1 MATLKEL
8 KTKIAS
14 VKNTQKTTRAMK
26 LVSTAKLKRAEEAL
40 LSSRVYAKKIE
51 EVMEEISA
59 KLASIK
65 DSISLRAF
73 ADVKTQNKVDI
84 IVVTADKGLCGGF
97 NIHTIKAALNKLEEL
112 KEKKVKVRLK
122 VIGKKAI
129 EYFRFVGIEMFEEY
143 IGLSSSPD
151 YDKAAKIIE
160 ESYNDFVN
168 EEIDNIFV
176 IHNGYVNKLTQE
188 VHVKELLP
196 IEVNSTKE
204 NTNEFLEVEPKDDYE
219 AILESLVKK
228 YLEYT
233 MYYTLLDSLA
243 GEHSARMQAMD
254 AATNNAQEM
263 VRQLTLQF
271 NKVRQEN
278 VTRELIEIVTAIEA
292 MKKK

>member
-8 KTKIAS
+8 KSKINS

-40 LSSRVYAKKIE
+40 LMSREYARKID
-51 EVMEEISA
+51 EVIKEISA

-65 DSISLRAF
+65 DSINLRAF
-73 ADVKTQNKVDI
+73 AHIENPQKVDL

-97 NIHTIKAALNKLEEL
+97 NIQTIKATLAKIEEL
-112 KEKKVKVRLK
+112 KEKKVKIRLK

-129 EYFRFVGIEMFEEY
+129 EYFRFVGIEMYDEI
-143 IGLSSSPD
+143 IGLSSVPN
-151 YDKAAKIIE
+151 YEKAAEVIE
-160 ESYNDFVN
+160 KSYEDFVN
-168 EEIDNIFV
+168 EEIDNI
-176 IHNGYVNKLTQE
+176 ILIYNGYVNKLTQK
-188 VHVKELLP
+188 VHVNELLP
-196 IEVNSTKE
+196 VEVDTEPKD
-204 NTNEFLEVEPKDDYE
+204 EFLEVEPSDDYE
-219 AILESLVKK
+219 LILESLVKK

-263 VRQLTLQF
+263 VKQLTLEY

>member
-8 KTKIAS
+8 KSKISS

-26 LVSTAKLKRAEEAL
+26 LVSTAKLKRAEESL
-40 LSSRVYAKKIE
+40 LMSREYARKID
-51 EVMEEISA
+51 EVMKEISA
-59 KLASIK
+59 KLSSIK
-65 DSISLRAF
+65 DSINLRAF
-73 ADVKTQNKVDI
+73 ANIQEPKKVDI

-97 NIHTIKAALNKLEEL
+97 NIQTIKSTLATIEEL
-112 KEKKVKVRLK
+112 KAKKVKIRLK

-129 EYFRFVGIEMFEEY
+129 EYFRFVGIEMYEE
-143 IGLSSSPD
+143 IVGLSSSPD
-151 YDKAAKIIE
+151 YKKAAEVIE
-160 ESYNDFVN
+160 KSYNDFVE
-168 EEIDNIFV
+168 EEIDNI
-176 IHNGYVNKLTQE
+176 ILIYNGYVNKLTQM
-188 VHVKELLP
+188 VHIKEMLP
-196 IEVNSTKE
+196 IEVEVKDSQ
-204 NTNEFLEVEPKDDYE
+204 EFLEVEPTDDYE
-219 AILESLVKK
+219 LILESLVKK

-263 VRQLTLQF
+263 VKQLTLEY

>member
-8 KTKIAS
+8 KNKITS

-40 LSSRVYAKKIE
+40 LMSREYAKKID
-51 EVMEEISA
+51 EVMKEISA
-59 KLASIK
+59 KLTSIK
-65 DSISLRAF
+65 DTITLRAF
-73 ADVKTQNKVDI
+73 AHIPEHQKVDL

-97 NIHTIKAALNKLEEL
+97 NINTIKATLAKIEEL
-112 KEKKVKVRLK
+112 KDKKVKVRLK

-129 EYFRFVGIEMFEEY
+129 EYFKFAGIEMFEQIE
-143 IGLSSSPD
+143 GLSSAPN
-151 YDKAAKIIE
+151 YEKAAEIIE
-160 ESYNDFVN
+160 KSYSDFVN
-168 EEIDNIFV
+168 GEIDNI
-176 IHNGYVNKLTQE
+176 ILIYNGYVNKLTQE
-188 VHVKELLP
+188 VHVSELLP
-196 IEVNSTKE
+196 IDVVEE
-204 NTNEFLEVEPKDDYE
+204 NTQEYLEVEPADDYE

-263 VRQLTLQF
+263 VKQLTLQF

-278 VTRELIEIVTAIEA
+278 VTRELS
-292 MKKK
+292 

>member
-8 KTKIAS
+8 KSKINS

-40 LSSRVYAKKIE
+40 LMSREYATKID
-51 EVMEEISA
+51 EVIKEISA

-65 DSISLRAF
+65 DSINLRAF
-73 ADVKTQNKVDI
+73 ANIQNPQKVDL
-84 IVVTADKGLCGGF
+84 IVITADKGLCGGF
-97 NIHTIKAALNKLEEL
+97 NIQTIKTTLAKIDEL
-112 KEKKVKVRLK
+112 KEKKVKIRLK

-129 EYFRFVGIEMFEEY
+129 EYFRFMGIEMYEEI
-143 IGLSSSPD
+143 IGLSSAPN
-151 YDKAAKIIE
+151 YEKAAEVIE
-160 ESYNDFVN
+160 KSYEDFVN
-168 EEIDNIFV
+168 EEIDNI
-176 IHNGYVNKLTQE
+176 ILIYNGYVNKLTQK
-188 VHVKELLP
+188 VHVNELLP
-196 IEVNSTKE
+196 IEVDTEPKD
-204 NTNEFLEVEPKDDYE
+204 EFLEVEPSDDYE
-219 AILESLVKK
+219 LILESLVKK

-233 MYYTLLDSLA
+233 MYYALLDSLA

-254 AATNNAQEM
+254 AATKNAQEM
-263 VRQLTLQF
+263 VQQLTLQY

>member
-8 KTKIAS
+8 KSKISS

-26 LVSTAKLKRAEEAL
+26 LVSTAKLKRAEESL
-40 LSSRVYAKKIE
+40 LMSREYARKID
-51 EVMEEISA
+51 EVMKEISA
-59 KLASIK
+59 KLSSIK
-65 DSISLRAF
+65 DSINLRAF
-73 ADVKTQNKVDI
+73 ANIQEPKKVDI

-97 NIHTIKAALNKLEEL
+97 NIQTIKSTLATIEEL
-112 KEKKVKVRLK
+112 KAKKVKIRLK

-129 EYFRFVGIEMFEEY
+129 EYFRFVGIEMYEE
-143 IGLSSSPD
+143 IVGLSSSPD
-151 YDKAAKIIE
+151 YKKAAEVIE
-160 ESYNDFVN
+160 KSYNDFVE
-168 EEIDNIFV
+168 EEIDNILL
-176 IHNGYVNKLTQE
+176 IYNGYVNKLTQM
-188 VHVKELLP
+188 VHIKEMLP
-196 IEVNSTKE
+196 IEVEVKDSQ
-204 NTNEFLEVEPKDDYE
+204 EFLEVEPTDDYE
-219 AILESLVKK
+219 LILESLVKK

-263 VRQLTLQF
+263 VKQLTLEY

>member
-8 KTKIAS
+8 KSKINS

-40 LSSRVYAKKIE
+40 LMSREYARKID
-51 EVMEEISA
+51 EVIKEISA

-65 DSISLRAF
+65 DSINLRAF
-73 ADVKTQNKVDI
+73 ANIEKQEKIDL

-97 NIHTIKAALNKLEEL
+97 NIQTIKATLAKIEEL
-112 KEKKVKVRLK
+112 KEKKVKIRLK

-129 EYFRFVGIEMFEEY
+129 EYFRFVGIEMYDEI
-143 IGLSSSPD
+143 IGLSSAPN
-151 YDKAAKIIE
+151 YEKAAEVIE
-160 ESYNDFVN
+160 KSYEDFVN
-168 EEIDNIFV
+168 EEIDNI
-176 IHNGYVNKLTQE
+176 ILIYNGYVNKLTQK
-188 VHVKELLP
+188 VHVNELLP
-196 IEVNSTKE
+196 VEVDTEPKD
-204 NTNEFLEVEPKDDYE
+204 EFLEVEPSDDYE
-219 AILESLVKK
+219 LILESLVKK

-254 AATNNAQEM
+254 AATNNAKEM
-263 VRQLTLQF
+263 VHQLTLEF
-271 NKVRQEN
+271 NKARQEA

-292 MKKK
+292 MKK